1 MHKIICSVARF
12 NRLIALTSLCATNQT
27 WELEGRLMRQK
38 AKITKIHFFF
48 KKLYIN
54 VMLLTLLHSKCSTD
68 SRRSPYLWLEWSWF
82 TSPINSIQ
90 RVALNKYSRWMHLS
104 IPRLIWKLQFS
115 SHPFIFS
122 VIDITC
128 IDITIFT
135 WLEGFARVNTV
146 TIK

>member
-1 MHKIICSVARF
+1 MLLD
-12 NRLIALTSLCATNQT
+12 LIDWLHCHHYVLQIRHENSKGGSWGKKLK
-27 WELEGRLMRQK
+27 LQK
-38 AKITKIHFFF
+38 YIFFF
-48 KKLYIN
+48 KKLHIN
-54 VMLLTLLHSKCSTD
+54 VMLLTLLHSKCSTE

-82 TSPINSIQ
+82 TSLINSIQ

-115 SHPFIFS
+115 SHPFILS

-128 IDITIFT
+128 IDITLFA
-135 WLEGFARVNTV
+135 WVERFARVNTV